1 MRRRGRGRLSSIE
14 LLPDDADPI
23 VAWAAQELKARS
35 LPQIDILAEFN
46 KRLATLADDSDQN
59 IKPISSSA
67 FNRYSIRQA
76 GMTRRLQQ
84 TTEIAKVLTER
95 RLPGETDNL
104 TIAITETIKTLVFE
118 LLEAGGEAG
127 LSMKAAKEA
136 AEAVRAAVAAEKMS
150 SDRRQ
155 KVEAEFANKAAK
167 AVNQVAKV
175 KGLTTETADAIKAQI
190 LGVQK

>member
-23 VAWAAQELKARS
+23 VAWAAQELNARS

-46 KRLATLADDSDQN
+46 KRLAALADDSGQN

-155 KVEAEFANKAAK
+155 KVEAEFAKKAAT

-175 KGLTTETADAIKAQI
+175 KGLTAETADAIKAQI